1 LNAFEPLAYK
11 IAEANR
17 RREHIRGR
25 AEGNGVTVQVDA
37 DGRTVELR
45 IEAEAGYLSL
55 DQLATLIVDLS
66 REAQRHAGV
75 ATEEVL
81 RDVRDDP
88 MAVRVATFTEAAI
101 EFNPARPQRILTEEE
116 MAAAQ
121 AARITRQLRS
131 RLPNSDPH
139 IPEPKGPSHR

>member
-1 LNAFEPLAYK
+1 
-11 IAEANR
+11 
-17 RREHIRGR
+17 
-25 AEGNGVTVQVDA
+25 
-37 DGRTVELR
+37 
-45 IEAEAGYLSL
+45 
-55 DQLATLIVDLS
+55 
-66 REAQRHAGV
+66 
-75 ATEEVL
+75 
-81 RDVRDDP
+81 
-88 MAVRVATFTEAAI
+88 VRVATFTEAAI